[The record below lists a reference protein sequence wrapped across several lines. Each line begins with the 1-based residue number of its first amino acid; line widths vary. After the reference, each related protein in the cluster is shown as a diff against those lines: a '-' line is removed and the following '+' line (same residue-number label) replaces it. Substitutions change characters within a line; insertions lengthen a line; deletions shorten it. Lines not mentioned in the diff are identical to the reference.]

1 MATDGVGGTTD
12 SGRRLVAV
20 TPAVKLLE
28 KRRVDHRVL
37 TYDHDPGS
45 TAYGDEA
52 VEALGLDPA
61 SVFKTLVATVDGAH
75 VVAVVPV
82 ANKLDLKALARA
94 AKGKK
99 AAMADVGD
107 AERLTGYVVGGISPL
122 GQKKRLP
129 TFIDDSAATQ
139 EAIHVSAGKR
149 GVEIALDPAD
159 LASLANGSFAPIAG

>member
-1 MATDGVGGTTD
+1 M
-12 SGRRLVAV
+12 
-20 TPAVKLLE
+20 KLLE
-28 KRRVDHRVL
+28 KRRIDHRVL
-37 TYDHDPGS
+37 TYDHDPAS

-52 VEALGLDPA
+52 VEALGLDAA

-99 AAMADVGD
+99 ATMAEAAD

-129 TFIDDSAATQ
+129 TFIDGSA
-139 EAIHVSAGKR
+139 EGHDRIHVSAGKR
-149 GVEIALDPAD
+149 GVEIAVAPAD
-159 LASLANGSFAPIAG
+159 LASLAGGSFAPIAQ